1 MRCGQVYVAEPGYVL
16 GLAGVPKHCIVTE
29 LDGVATPDLS
39 SFSAVYAGLV
49 RRFLK
54 RENGAS
60 KNGMDISNGDSK
72 TAQTVALK
80 YFTKD
85 DRHRIKTATL
95 RTHFNWHTSP
105 TFFHRNW
112 RTGVWEKSDLLDAV
126 AEEVDMDA
134 EVVGEE
140 NEMGAATA
148 SVNKK
153 RKKASE
159 EPEVPAA
166 NDDLAEVL
174 RSPRTDDAPAT
185 SLAESVTRAVENSLC
200 VAKCDIASVALADGV
215 YSRSFEGNGLVLH
228 HDIGENI
235 GIVVVD
241 RNTVQVSSCDVLV
254 SISTHHASPSRLPIR
269 D

>member
-1 MRCGQVYVAEPGYVL
+1 
-16 GLAGVPKHCIVTE
+16 
-29 LDGVATPDLS
+29 
-39 SFSAVYAGLV
+39 
-49 RRFLK
+49 
-54 RENGAS
+54 
-60 KNGMDISNGDSK
+60 
-72 TAQTVALK
+72 
-80 YFTKD
+80 
-85 DRHRIKTATL
+85 
-95 RTHFNWHTSP
+95 
-105 TFFHRNW
+105 
-112 RTGVWEKSDLLDAV
+112 
-126 AEEVDMDA
+126 MDA
-134 EVVGEE
+134 DVVGEE

-241 RNTVQVSSCDVLV
+241 RNTVPVSSCDVLV